1 MPLQTAQILPLLQED
16 PEQLRF
22 ILEKLYGSNA
32 APALH
37 GILPA
42 SQKHYDMNREMQL
55 IDARYRAEHALL
67 TAIADGDDAA
77 AFQAL
82 ADYSLLMQSP
92 SQSPVPTSADAL
104 RDFKNSVH
112 TMNTLFRKA
121 IEGNHLHPIY
131 IHESSSDFGIRIE
144 KSDSMVDLAM
154 LIVEMIRR
162 YCYLVR
168 TYSVAVYS
176 EPIRKAILYIDLNLA
191 NPISTKEIAAD
202 QFLSPNYL
210 STRFHEETGKTISDF
225 ILEKRIKMACKQLRT
240 ENRSIQE
247 VAASVGIGDASYFSK
262 QFKKIMGI
270 SPLQYHRRF
279 GEMYPDGAG
288 ISAKK

>member
-1 MPLQTAQILPLLQED
+1 MDMHFSLSDMLPILLGEPD
-16 PEQLRF
+16 QLRAT
-22 ILEKLYGSNA
+22 LEAFYASSHVHETLISGSA
-32 APALH
+32 EH
-37 GILPA
+37 
-42 SQKHYDMNREMQL
+42 SRERYDMNREMQI

-67 TAIADGDDAA
+67 SAIASGNEAS
-77 AFQAL
+77 AFQSL
-82 ADYSLLMQSP
+82 WDYSLLMQSP
-92 SQSPVPTSADAL
+92 TQLPVPTSSDEL

-144 KSDSMVDLAM
+144 KSESMLDLAM

-176 EPIRKAILYIDLNLA
+176 EPIRKAMLYIDLNLA

-210 STRFHEETGKTISDF
+210 SSRFHEETGKTVSDF
-225 ILEKRIKMACKQLRT
+225 ILEKRIKMACKLLRT
-240 ENRSIQE
+240 TRLSVQD
-247 VAASVGIGDASYFSK
+247 VAISVGIGDASYFSK
-262 QFKKIMGI
+262 QFRKIMGV
-270 SPLQYHRRF
+270 SPLHYQKNAAN
-279 GEMYPDGAG
+279 G
-288 ISAKK
+288 

>member
-1 MPLQTAQILPLLQED
+1 MDTQKPMPDILSALQGD
-16 PEQLRF
+16 PEQLQAL
-22 ILEKLYGSNA
+22 LENSDAFYPVKQIPQEAERQENQFDL
-32 APALH
+32 
-37 GILPA
+37 
-42 SQKHYDMNREMQL
+42 NREMQL
-55 IDARYRAEHALL
+55 IDARYRAERMLL
-67 TAIADGDDAA
+67 DAIAVGNETA

-82 ADYSLLMQSP
+82 ADYSVLMQSP
-92 SQSPVPTSADAL
+92 SQFPVPTSANVI

-144 KSDSMVDLAM
+144 KSETMPALAM

-168 TYSVAVYS
+168 KYSVAVYS

-191 NPISTKEIAAD
+191 NPIFTKEIAAD

-210 STRFHEETGKTISDF
+210 SARFHEETGKTISAF
-225 ILEKRIKMACKQLRT
+225 VLEKRIKMACKLLRGAK
-240 ENRSIQE
+240 RSVQE
-247 VAASVGIGDASYFSK
+247 VAAAVGIGDASYFSK

-270 SPLQYHRRF
+270 SPLQYQKN
-279 GEMYPDGAG
+279 AV
-288 ISAKK
+288 SK